1 MQAMTCKG
9 LYRCNIIMED
19 FMTHTSESG
28 QYVLKFISGK
38 YAGGEFALT
47 QNQELII
54 GRSSDLEMVLIED
67 MVSRHHAKITTTDA
81 DIYIEDLGSTNGT
94 FVNGEKISSCKLK
107 EGDRILIG
115 TSIIKLVFEDFDGT
129 IPPPA
134 PMGIS
139 SLGNASIED
148 VRISSSGLHNGRL
161 SQSAPSHTNHSGTQS
176 GVLSGLLDQLPLP
189 DLLQLFGSSKKTG
202 CLFITTPGGTEGRIY
217 LREGRVYGSV
227 INGNFSIPVDKSFY
241 RMITW
246 KSGTFLLDT
255 MATYEFENPINETVE
270 SMLMEAM
277 RIIDEMD
284 AIGDDVPP
292 YDAIFHITIKQ
303 EPKLSDLT
311 KEQLDIFQLA
321 LVEPSM
327 EFILNM
333 STLSDDIETTQAVT
347 YLVRNQYLEMA

>member
-1 MQAMTCKG
+1 
-9 LYRCNIIMED
+9 
-19 FMTHTSESG
+19 MTHKPGSG

-38 YAGGEFALT
+38 YAGGEFALA

-67 MVSRHHAKITTTDA
+67 MVSRHHAKITTTDN
-81 DIYIEDLGSTNGT
+81 DIFIEDLGSTNGT
-94 FVNGEKISSCKLK
+94 FVNGEKITSCKLK

-115 TSIIKLVFEDFDGT
+115 TSIIKLVFEEFDGAV
-129 IPPPA
+129 PPPA
-134 PMGIS
+134 PMGVS
-139 SLGNASIED
+139 SLGKPHIED
-148 VRISSSGLHNGRL
+148 VVLPPSGLQGRVSSSV
-161 SQSAPSHTNHSGTQS
+161 PSHPMHGGTQS

-217 LREGRVYGSV
+217 LRDGRVYGSV

-284 AIGDDVPP
+284 AIGDDVPS
-292 YDAIFHITIKQ
+292 YDAIFRIIIKE

-311 KEQLDIFQLA
+311 KDQLDIFQLA

-327 EFILNM
+327 EFILN
-333 STLSDDIETTQAVT
+333 SSKLSDDIETTKAVT
-347 YLVRNQYLEMA
+347 HLVRNKYMEIA

>member
-1 MQAMTCKG
+1 
-9 LYRCNIIMED
+9 
-19 FMTHTSESG
+19 MTHKPGSG

-38 YAGGEFALT
+38 YAGGEFALA

-67 MVSRHHAKITTTDA
+67 MVSRHHAKITTTDN

-94 FVNGEKISSCKLK
+94 FVNGEKITSCKLK

-115 TSIIKLVFEDFDGT
+115 TSIIKLVYEEFDGAV
-129 IPPPA
+129 PPPA
-134 PMGIS
+134 PMGLS
-139 SLGNASIED
+139 SLGEAKLED
-148 VRISSSGLHNGRL
+148 VRIPSNSLSSGRVA
-161 SQSAPSHTNHSGTQS
+161 SPSPSHTMHGGGTQS

-217 LREGRVYGSV
+217 LREGRVYGAV
-227 INGNFSIPVDKSFY
+227 INGNFSVPVDKSFY

-246 KSGTFLLDT
+246 KSGTFLLDN
-255 MATYEFENPINETVE
+255 MASYEFENPIDLTVE

-284 AIGDDVPP
+284 AIGDDVPS
-292 YDAIFHITIKQ
+292 YDAIFRIIIKE

-327 EFILNM
+327 EFILNK
-333 STLSDDIETTQAVT
+333 SQLSDDIETAKAVT
-347 YLVRNQYLEMA
+347 HLVRNKYMEIA